1 MEAACAAPSTALPHI
16 LCQHCPVFP
25 WTLTLG
31 LSALPAGLDS
41 APDSLR
47 VQLMCHQHCPHLAL
61 SSWGTAP
68 QACQSL
74 GLASTHA
81 DFMLWLMV
89 PNTIPGSEIPAPGH
103 AAPVS

>member
-41 APDSLR
+41 APDSLC
-47 VQLMCHQHCPHLAL
+47 VQLMCHQHCPHCLGPPIL
-61 SSWGTAP
+61 GDCSSG
-68 QACQSL
+68 
-74 GLASTHA
+74 
-81 DFMLWLMV
+81 M
-89 PNTIPGSEIPAPGH
+89 
-103 AAPVS
+103 PVSGTGKHPCRLYAVADGSQHHPRK